1 MATLYNKTALKKIKK
16 ADLIQM
22 FLEQQGEKNYLVMEN
37 DEFKQ
42 RLIEKNDQ
50 LIEANKKLMEANKER
65 IEENQKQ
72 IELTKENKK
81 LHESFDGWTA
91 TLEEYKMLKVENKKL
106 KDTIV
111 SLKSSVDDLREARD
125 MRDQQI
131 NELMSKDTLQK
142 QYKDYFDKW
151 SEILR
156 DIDGDDFADLLKDYG
171 WEYNDEGNLVKVN
184 EESESEE
191 EEEE

>member
-1 MATLYNKTALKKIKK
+1 
-16 ADLIQM
+16 M